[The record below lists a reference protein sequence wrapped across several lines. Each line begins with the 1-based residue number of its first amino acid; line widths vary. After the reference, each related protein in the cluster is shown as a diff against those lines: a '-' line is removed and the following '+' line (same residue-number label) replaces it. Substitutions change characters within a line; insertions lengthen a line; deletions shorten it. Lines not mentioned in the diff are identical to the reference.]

1 MDADKSRQRY
11 DAIADRIAGGIT
23 AFYPSDV
30 RFYLDYCNRNRI
42 VPTALTADPS
52 ASPVLSDIGRQ
63 RYSGIMERLEKGRS
77 IEAAEYQF
85 LKRYCRRAGLELP
98 AVESR
103 MQFWLR
109 EAPHKPLR

>member
-1 MDADKSRQRY
+1 MATDKSQQRY
-11 DAIADRIAGGIT
+11 NAIADRIACGIT

-30 RFYLDYCNRNRI
+30 RFYLDYCNRNKI
-42 VPTALTADPS
+42 APTSLTEDTS

-63 RYSGIMERLEKGRS
+63 RYSDIMERLNKGRS

-85 LKRYCRRAGLELP
+85 LKRYCKRMGLGLP
-98 AVESR
+98 SVESR

-109 EAPHKPLR
+109 ETP